1 MTLGGSADPDE
12 LRNLPLEE
20 RLVAVRTSAAMS
32 QQQVAD
38 AVGRSVR
45 TVNRWESASF
55 PEAPNRSS
63 RQRLAELFG
72 LPERFFL
79 RTVPNHRPHHEEVD
93 PLRAELVALREVIE
107 GAVAHRDKWQNRLEK
122 RIDRQLSS
130 QELLLARLT
139 ELADALADRQQALQN
154 VTANLESAATN
165 LATVADRLETASRAR
180 PPQSQARKKA

>member
-1 MTLGGSADPDE
+1 MARSWSAKGLLKPLWGRVGGRDALAALTGIPGPNLSGYNTGRLRLGEDAAAKIAAALGVTPADLGRPDQDGE
-12 LRNLPLEE
+12 EPSPLLR
-20 RLVAVRTSAAMS
+20 
-32 QQQVAD
+32 
-38 AVGRSVR
+38 
-45 TVNRWESASF
+45 
-55 PEAPNRSS
+55 
-63 RQRLAELFG
+63 
-72 LPERFFL
+72 
-79 RTVPNHRPHHEEVD
+79 
-93 PLRAELVALREVIE
+93 ELVALREVIE

-130 QELLLARLT
+130 QERLLARLT